1 MPHGYSQWRI
11 VWSCFYRNMSCK
23 EAAETLCVS
32 ERTIHKLPKMGS
44 KFGVESRIKWRP
56 WQPLCRN
63 LFINLQYTHGRIP
76 PATSDRGSEEGTRRA
91 LSPRPLSDNRG
102 LPPLPYTSVHKRAQ
116 PTHQRMQTFSSSMN
130 LINNLHIIMILPLS
144 SFPPQGHKTPRGG
157 ATSD

>member
-1 MPHGYSQWRI
+1 MDILNGGLYGVASKGICLVKSLQRPYAL
-11 VWSCFYRNMSCK
+11 VK
-23 EAAETLCVS
+23 EPFTNCQNWFKVRS
-32 ERTIHKLPKMGS
+32 
-44 KFGVESRIKWRP
+44 ESRIKWRP
-56 WQPLCRN
+56 SQPLCRI

-91 LSPRPLSDNRG
+91 LSPPRLSDNRG
-102 LPPLPYTSVHKRAQ
+102 LPPLPYMSVHKRAQ
-116 PTHQRMQTFSSSMN
+116 PTHQRMQTFSSPMN